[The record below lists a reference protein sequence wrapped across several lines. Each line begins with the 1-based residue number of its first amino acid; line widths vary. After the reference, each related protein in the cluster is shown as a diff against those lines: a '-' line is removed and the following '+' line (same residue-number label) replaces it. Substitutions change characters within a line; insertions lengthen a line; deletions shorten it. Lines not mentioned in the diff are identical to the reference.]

1 MNTKKFQIS
10 FKGIPDQLLPE
21 AHKIVQTKLFELG
34 YVWSGTGRSTKI
46 DNVHARSLQVNL
58 TTTGRITFHHEEE
71 YSAGGKC
78 FTAFGQETEWV
89 EFASDSDVVKI
100 QLNSDYTAEVSKD
113 GIKVGCQTFPL
124 EVVKQL
130 AAAVKKVSKKI

>member
-34 YVWSGTGRSTKI
+34 YVWGGTVGGTK
-46 DNVHARSLQVNL
+46 VGHTHAKSLQLNL
-58 TTTGRITFHHEEE
+58 TISGKMTFHHEDE

-89 EFASDSDVVKI
+89 KFASDSDVVTI
-100 QLNSDYTAEVSKD
+100 QLNKAYTAEVSKD

-130 AAAVKKVSKKI
+130 AAAVKKVSKKV